1 MTDFEMRCEIL
12 GDLWINYRSDEGFE
26 SFIEYNDIGLPLAYL
41 LSAKVVKTVDDMA
54 VAFIDETWDLLLA
67 SLELE
72 EDIGFES
79 LEELLSSI
87 E

>member
-1 MTDFEMRCEIL
+1 MRCEIL
-12 GDLWINYRSDEGFE
+12 GDLWINYRSDEDFQ

-54 VAFIDETWDLLLA
+54 VAFIDETFDLLLA

-72 EDIGFES
+72 EDIGFTS

>member
-1 MTDFEMRCEIL
+1 VTEFDVRCSIL
-12 GDLWINYRSDEGFE
+12 GELWLNYREDEDFAG
-26 SFIEYNDIGLPLAYL
+26 FIEYNDVGLPLAYL
-41 LSAKVVKTVDDMA
+41 VSAKIAKPSGDMA
-54 VAFIDETWDLLLA
+54 IAFIDETFDLLLA

>member
-12 GDLWINYRSDEGFE
+12 GDLWINYRSDEDFQ

-54 VAFIDETWDLLLA
+54 VAFIDETFDLLLA

-72 EDIGFES
+72 EDIGFTS

>member
-54 VAFIDETWDLLLA
+54 IAFIDETWDLLLA

>member
-12 GDLWINYRSDEGFE
+12 GDLWLNYREDEGFE

-54 VAFIDETWDLLLA
+54 RAFVDETFDLLLA

-72 EDIGFES
+72 EDIGFTS

>member
-1 MTDFEMRCEIL
+1 VTDFEMRCEIL
-12 GDLWINYRSDEGFE
+12 GDLWLNYREDEGFE

-54 VAFIDETWDLLLA
+54 RAFVDETFDLLLA

-72 EDIGFES
+72 EDIGFTS

>member
-1 MTDFEMRCEIL
+1 VTEFDTRCKIL
-12 GDLWINYRSDEGFE
+12 GDLWINYRSDEEFAG
-26 SFIEYNDIGLPLAYL
+26 FIEYNDIGLPLAYL
-41 LSAKVVKTVDDMA
+41 ISSKIVKANGDLA
-54 VAFIDETWDLLLA
+54 LAFIDETFDLLLS

-72 EDIGFES
+72 EDTGFES